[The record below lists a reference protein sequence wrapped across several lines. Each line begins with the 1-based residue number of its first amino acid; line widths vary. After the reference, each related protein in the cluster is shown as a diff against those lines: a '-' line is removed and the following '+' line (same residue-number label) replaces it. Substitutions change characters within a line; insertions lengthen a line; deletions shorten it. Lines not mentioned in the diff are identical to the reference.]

1 LANIKKIA
9 ISPDEAQENIELV
22 LGEIESLEATLD

>member
-22 LGEIESLEATLD
+22 